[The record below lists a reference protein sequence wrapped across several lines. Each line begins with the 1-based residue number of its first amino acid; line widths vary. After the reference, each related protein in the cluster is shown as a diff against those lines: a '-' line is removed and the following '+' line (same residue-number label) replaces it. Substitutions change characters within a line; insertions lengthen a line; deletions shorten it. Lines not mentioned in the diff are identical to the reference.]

1 MASEFY
7 SARATNFHVQHA
19 GGQVVKKVKFIFY
32 TTESGW
38 KTCENRGENG
48 WEHSVLLM
56 TKE

>member
-38 KTCENRGENG
+38 KTCENG